1 MSAAMS
7 AHELAH
13 LAAMGLPPPSVPT
26 ATEPA
31 PETPVTRAN
40 ALVIPVMESSKAN
53 NYLTERVKDGFR
65 SMRAKDRKSTKDEG
79 FATQRLRHKRIQAMQ
94 YAYHPWMDRR
104 LPKIPLVAVSKLA
117 GMADVAA
124 HLAVAQA
131 EAHAYLLR
139 IGPRPRLEAEAK
151 AKAKAKSKDVDEPA
165 RAWEYG
171 YYTFKERRK
180 HEGYAESN
188 RLDAF
193 EWSRVSATLRAR
205 LKAEETRI
213 RRRYLRQCL

>member
-94 YAYHPWMDRR
+94 
-104 LPKIPLVAVSKLA
+104 
-117 GMADVAA
+117 
-124 HLAVAQA
+124 A